1 MSEYVCASASI
12 SPKQHSDLHK
22 IFCALPMSMARSS
35 SGGVAIRYVLPVLW
49 MMSYLYIM
57 GNIERWR
64 HVDTVVARYVIAS
77 WCGCVVSCTMRAPR
91 LSESIMQA
99 MPVGGGPIEH
109 LFRVMFVKKIACR
122 LVIVVFPC

>member
-1 MSEYVCASASI
+1 MSVAW
-12 SPKQHSDLHK
+12 
-22 IFCALPMSMARSS
+22 SS

-64 HVDTVVARYVIAS
+64 HVDTVVARYRYVIAS
-77 WCGCVVSCTMRAPR
+77 SCAGKRPGCVVSCTMRAPR
-91 LSESIMQA
+91 LNESIMQA
-99 MPVGGGPIEH
+99 MPVGGGPIKH

-122 LVIVVFPC
+122 MVIVVFPC